1 MKWIGY
7 GHIKKRHAKGINEFY
22 FECFNEYLNFHRPC
36 ALPMEVKDKK
46 GKIKKKYRYQ
56 DYMTPYE
63 KLRNIPHARVYLK
76 ESITFEKLDKIAKR
90 YTDNEMA
97 KKVQL
102 ERDKL
107 FDKILAA

>member
-1 MKWIGY
+1 
-7 GHIKKRHAKGINEFY
+7 
-22 FECFNEYLNFHRPC
+22 
-36 ALPMEVKDKK
+36 
-46 GKIKKKYRYQ
+46 
-56 DYMTPYE
+56 MTPYE
-63 KLRNIPHARVYLK
+63 KLRSIPNARVYLK
-76 ESITFEKLDKIAKR
+76 ESITFKMLDKIARR

>member
-1 MKWIGY
+1 
-7 GHIKKRHAKGINEFY
+7 
-22 FECFNEYLNFHRPC
+22 
-36 ALPMEVKDKK
+36 
-46 GKIKKKYRYQ
+46 
-56 DYMTPYE
+56 MTPYE
-63 KLRNIPHARVYLK
+63 KLRSIPDARVKLK
-76 ESITFEKLDKIAKR
+76 ERVTFEMLDKKAKR

>member
-1 MKWIGY
+1 
-7 GHIKKRHAKGINEFY
+7 
-22 FECFNEYLNFHRPC
+22 
-36 ALPMEVKDKK
+36 
-46 GKIKKKYRYQ
+46 
-56 DYMTPYE
+56 MTPYE
-63 KLRNIPHARVYLK
+63 KLRSIPGAWVHLK
-76 ESITFEKLDKIAKR
+76 ESVTFEMLDKKARR

>member
-1 MKWIGY
+1 MCP
-7 GHIKKRHAKGINEFY
+7 Y
-22 FECFNEYLNFHRPC
+22 FFNLNEYLNFHRPC
-36 ALPMEVKDKK
+36 AFPIEVKDKR

-63 KLRNIPHARVYLK
+63 KLRSIPGAWAYLK
-76 ESITFEKLDKIAKR
+76 ESITLEMLDKKARR
-90 YTDNEMA
+90 YTDNEMMA

>member
-1 MKWIGY
+1 
-7 GHIKKRHAKGINEFY
+7 
-22 FECFNEYLNFHRPC
+22 
-36 ALPMEVKDKK
+36 
-46 GKIKKKYRYQ
+46 
-56 DYMTPYE
+56 MTPYE
-63 KLRNIPHARVYLK
+63 KL
-76 ESITFEKLDKIAKR
+76 

>member
-1 MKWIGY
+1 MSIWI
-7 GHIKKRHAKGINEFY
+7 FTVPVP
-22 FECFNEYLNFHRPC
+22 FL
-36 ALPMEVKDKK
+36 LPYKDKK

-63 KLRNIPHARVYLK
+63 KLRSIPDAQIYLK
-76 ESITFEKLDKIAKR
+76 ESITLERLDKKAKR

-107 FDKILAA
+107 FDKILAAWLFLSGSSCIG